1 MRLHPLILAGAL
13 SLATSAAW
21 SQSMFEGDTRLACEA
36 ILCLSS
42 GNRPAACAP
51 ALSRY
56 FGINLRRFSETI
68 RARRNFLSLCP
79 LATADGGMT
88 TLVDAI
94 ANGAGRCDA
103 AALNAS
109 GYNDLGVNT
118 RISNVAPTYCTA
130 LWGHPNTDAS
140 SLPPK
145 YIGTPEGG
153 GRWVD

>member
-1 MRLHPLILAGAL
+1 MGSHTLILAGAL
-13 SLATSAAW
+13 SLVTPAAW

-56 FGINLRRFSETI
+56 FGINLRRLSDTI

-79 LATADGGMT
+79 SATADSGMT
-88 TLVDAI
+88 SLVDAI

-103 AALNAS
+103 ASLNAS
-109 GYNDLGVNT
+109 GYNDSGANT
-118 RISNVAPTYCTA
+118 QISNVAPTYCTA

-145 YIGTPEGG
+145 YIGTPESS